1 MTLLHFIPLGCDG
14 CWAGWQAVMGLGIA
28 VIVLIGSLYMLLA
41 SNLGARLGYL
51 VLMVSLMAW
60 IILLSAMWLFGLP
73 GTTPGTGPR
82 GPEAQWVPFLPTSEQ
97 GKVFA
102 DTLSQFPDGATW
114 KPIGTLFS
122 GNVDSKGEFSTV
134 RSTIESSLA
143 ALYAKQ
149 HLQATNPTDWSFRA
163 AGIPPATPDEQ
174 TLPQAKVAF
183 SKTGTPLLFG
193 VDIPATS
200 KHPEVVVF
208 AYKNKGKVY
217 LYALYFLIV
226 GLLAF
231 GIHLW
236 LLARYERHQKERE
249 SALQPP
255 AQPVVREPVG

>member
-1 MTLLHFIPLGCDG
+1 MSLLHFIPLGCDG
-14 CWAGWQAVMGLGIA
+14 CWSGWQAVMGLGIA

-60 IILLSAMWLFGLP
+60 IILLAAMWLFGLP

-82 GPEAQWVPFLPTSEQ
+82 GPEAQWVAFLPNSDQ

-102 DTLSQFPDGATW
+102 DTLSQFPTGSTW

-134 RSTIESSLA
+134 RSVVESSLA

-149 HLQATNPTDWSFRA
+149 HLPATDPADWSFRA

-249 SALQPP
+249 SALQSP
-255 AQPVVREPVG
+255 AQPVVREPV

>member
-1 MTLLHFIPLGCDG
+1 MSLLHLIPLGCDG
-14 CWAGWQAVMGLGIA
+14 CFVGWPAVLSLAIA
-28 VIVLIGSLYMLLA
+28 VIILIGSIYMLLA

-60 IILLSAMWLFGLP
+60 IILLAAMWLFGLP

-82 GPEAQWVPFLPTSEQ
+82 GPEASWTAFTPTSDQ
-97 GKVFA
+97 GKVFT
-102 DTLSQFPDGATW
+102 DTLNQFPTGPTW

-122 GNVDSKGEFSTV
+122 GNIDSKGEFSTV
-134 RSTIESSLA
+134 RSVVQESLA
-143 ALYAKQ
+143 ALAAKQ
-149 HLQATNPTDWSFRA
+149 HLQATDPTDWAFRA
-163 AGIPPATPDEQ
+163 AGVPPSTPDEQ
-174 TLPQAKVAF
+174 PLPQAKVAF

-200 KHPEVVVF
+200 KHPEVIVF

-236 LLARYERHQKERE
+236 LLARYEKKQKDRE
-249 SALQPP
+249 SALQP
-255 AQPVVREPVG
+255 AQPVREPV

>member
-1 MTLLHFIPLGCDG
+1 MALLHLIPLGCDG
-14 CWAGWQAVMGLGIA
+14 CWSGWQAVMGLGIA
-28 VIVLIGSLYMLLA
+28 VLVLIGSIYMLLA

-82 GPEAQWVPFLPTSEQ
+82 GPEAQWIPFTATSDQ

-102 DTLSQFPDGATW
+102 NTLNQFPDGPTW

-122 GNVDSKGEFSTV
+122 GNIDSKGEFSTV
-134 RSTIESSLA
+134 RSVVQGALA
-143 ALYAKQ
+143 ALAAKQ
-149 HLQATNPTDWSFRA
+149 KLPATDPTDWSFRA
-163 AGIPPATPDEQ
+163 AGVPPSTPDEEP
-174 TLPQAKVAF
+174 LPQAKVAF

-226 GLLAF
+226 GILAF
-231 GIHLW
+231 AIHLM

-255 AQPVVREPVG
+255 QPAVREPV